1 VWDHSDVVQLRS
13 RLLISAALVAVSA
26 AGCGIGEGSGSA
38 TGELWMLGCD
48 EGDPLGTEA
57 MPLPFNLN
65 PTFFAGE
72 PIEDIAD
79 TPPMN
84 RLIIR
89 MERSGNAVEIND
101 TLYFDIRDSAQ
112 IARCLRG
119 ATDNG
124 QPLWDTSSGTLDPT
138 GQVDPN
144 APPWCEPSA
153 DPAVLP
159 SIHLVPFGPV
169 AVSFAP
175 LASCHSS
182 MHPPAFVNITGVAD
196 DGVITFEDFGGAR
209 QSAPYPDQ
217 ATTPP
222 DMRYPIDA
230 NFKVN
235 YGDRLRATFQ
245 IVMGDER
252 VAAAIRD
259 KIVPPPAAD
268 IGGNLSGF
276 FDFDFQRGRSAQTF
290 P

>member
-1 VWDHSDVVQLRS
+1 MLT
-13 RLLISAALVAVSA
+13 AAAAAVSA
-26 AGCGIGEGSGSA
+26 GGCSIGSGSGSA
-38 TGELWMLGCD
+38 TGALWMLGCS
-48 EGDPLGTEA
+48 EGDDYGSTD
-57 MPLPFNLN
+57 MPASFNLD

-89 MERSGNAVEIND
+89 MQRSGNAVEIND

-124 QPLWDTSSGTLDPT
+124 QPLWDTST
-138 GQVDPN
+138 GLVDPVIPDDMHP
-144 APPWCEPSA
+144 AWCQPST
-153 DPAVLP
+153 DPAILP

-175 LASCHSS
+175 LATCHSS
-182 MHPPAFVNITGVAD
+182 MHPPAFVNITGVAN
-196 DGVITFEDFGGAR
+196 DGVITFQDFGGAR
-209 QSAPYPDQ
+209 QSPPATPQ

-222 DMRYPIDA
+222 DMRVPIKDD
-230 NFKVN
+230 FKVN
-235 YGDRLRATFQ
+235 YGDRLRATFH

-259 KIVPPPAAD
+259 EIQPPPTAN
-268 IGGNLSGF
+268 IGGTLDGD
-276 FDFDFQRGRSAQTF
+276 FDFDFERGRSAQTF